1 MDSLKI
7 AIQVINL
14 LILQRNIFEPLQHE
28 IARMQNDNDVGWVH
42 LHEEYIERYTTSI
55 EKIRN
60 KISALHKSSLNDN
73 FFFFDSPLKTYATV
87 YTSRLERFL
96 KEFIDGSEIDF
107 ILSEL
112 LILSDPVKNRIL
124 YNKISKCNYNEV
136 VKNIEK
142 YKLTLSKKKEFL
154 IKKAEDLGFQIT
166 ERSSAL
172 VGDAYFDA
180 FKIDKFQIEK
190 IDKTIEKEDP
200 EITNENDEKSK
211 KQLSA
216 NQAVLLLSQIGFFS
230 HPKIE
235 NSSKTKQAWLV
246 SKLTGLNEKNLKK
259 HIQKLEQNPN
269 QLGASYEKDSIKIDN
284 ILNSLE

>member
-1 MDSLKI
+1 MRSLEI
-7 AIQVINL
+7 AHQIVNL
-14 LILQRNIFEPLQHE
+14 LMLQKNIFEPQQKE
-28 IARMQNDNDVGWVH
+28 IARMQRDNEDGWVI
-42 LHEEYIERYTTSI
+42 LDEEYTERFETSNK
-55 EKIRN
+55 KIRN
-60 KISALHKSSLNDN
+60 KITALYESSLHDG
-73 FFFFDSPLKTYATV
+73 FYFFDCPLQTYKNV
-87 YTSRLERFL
+87 YTFRLDLFL
-96 KEFIDGSEIDF
+96 NEFIDGDEKDF
-107 ILSEL
+107 ILNEL
-112 LILSDPVKNRIL
+112 RILSDPANNRL
-124 YNKISKCNYNEV
+124 MKSLKYKCNYNEV

-142 YKLTLSKKKEFL
+142 YKLTNRKKKQYL

-166 ERSSAL
+166 ERSNAL
-172 VGDAYFDA
+172 FGDAYFDA

-190 IDKTIEKEDP
+190 IDNTIEKEDP

-211 KQLSA
+211 KQLTA

-235 NSSKTKQAWLV
+235 NSPKTKQAWLI

-269 QLGASYEKDSIKIDN
+269 KLGDSHEKDTNKIDN